1 MSAPEKA
8 VVEGEA
14 EAEAE
19 VDPAAEGICSVPP
32 IAASRS
38 NGIVLD
44 IAIINLTIV
53 LPDPEAERMQIMV
66 GLGTSRDPIIDAV
79 LIQL

>member
-1 MSAPEKA
+1 MSTTEKA
-8 VVEGEA
+8 VVEGETEA

-19 VDPAAEGICSVPP
+19 VDPAAEGIYSMPP

-66 GLGTSRDPIIDAV
+66 GLGTNLPPNH
-79 LIQL
+79 

>member
-1 MSAPEKA
+1 M
-8 VVEGEA
+8 VEGEA

-32 IAASRS
+32 IAASRP
-38 NGIVLD
+38 NIVLD

-66 GLGTSRDPIIDAV
+66 GLRTSLDPVIDAV
-79 LIQL
+79 LMQL

>member
-8 VVEGEA
+8 VVEGEAEA

-66 GLGTSRDPIIDAV
+66 GLEEAV
-79 LIQL
+79 TQSLRLY